1 MGKPNFS
8 EDFKRDAVHRITVR
22 GYAVREV
29 SERLGVSTYSLYKW
43 MKLYAKAGSQT
54 SSVDHEAENRR
65 LKRELARLAGIRA
78 EIGYKRKPGKYGGR
92 PSVVVDNT
100 LDRQFDVTAPD
111 TAWVSDIT
119 YIKTYE
125 GFLYL
130 AVIIDLY
137 SRRVIGWATQSRQP
151 TDLVL
156 QALLMA
162 VWRRKPK
169 RRVLIHTDQG
179 SQYTS
184 RDWAA
189 FLRAHNIEHSMSR
202 RGNCH
207 DNAVAESFFNLLKR
221 ERVRETQAAPGTI

>member
-1 MGKPNFS
+1 MCRCLNIHPSGFYAWIKNPLSHRAREDVRQTKLIEEAWNDSGKVYGYRKLHDDLVELGETSCPN
-8 EDFKRDAVHRITVR
+8 RVAR
-22 GYAVREV
+22 
-29 SERLGVSTYSLYKW
+29 
-43 MKLYAKAGSQT
+43 
-54 SSVDHEAENRR
+54 
-65 LKRELARLAGIRA
+65 LARLAGIRA

-156 QALLMA
+156 QDLLMA

-169 RRVLIHTDQG
+169 RRVLIHADQG

-184 RDWAA
+184 KDWAA

-207 DNAVAESFFNLLKR
+207 DNA
-221 ERVRETQAAPGTI
+221 RVHCPRTNGGQRLA